1 MKEWHPGVKRMA
13 LEVPDAGLILN
24 AAGVHAAL
32 LRYYGQLTQRLYMS
46 LDYYNASILCVCA
59 RLCVHVCDNQLCY
72 YYRNKS
78 IGWCLY
84 ARGAVWFPLIV
95 CDLVCYKMC

>member
-46 LDYYNASILCVCA
+46 LDYYNASILCVCVCA
-59 RLCVHVCDNQLCY
+59 HASVCMCVTISYVTIIGTKALGDAYMLGALCDFL
-72 YYRNKS
+72 
-78 IGWCLY
+78 
-84 ARGAVWFPLIV
+84 
-95 CDLVCYKMC
+95 

>member
-1 MKEWHPGVKRMA
+1 MA

-46 LDYYNASILCVCA
+46 LDYYNASILCVCV
-59 RLCVHVCDNQLCY
+59 RTPLCACV
-72 YYRNKS
+72 
-78 IGWCLY
+78 
-84 ARGAVWFPLIV
+84 
-95 CDLVCYKMC
+95 

>member
-32 LRYYGQLTQRLYMS
+32 LRYYG
-46 LDYYNASILCVCA
+46 
-59 RLCVHVCDNQLCY
+59 
-72 YYRNKS
+72 
-78 IGWCLY
+78 
-84 ARGAVWFPLIV
+84 
-95 CDLVCYKMC
+95 